1 MFRYLG
7 RQLFIAAAL
16 GWLVVPA
23 YGDSAPSEPVAQAGT
38 SDRKAIEA
46 ATRQVVQEVVRAAQ
60 RTAAMPPAMRP
71 TGDALTETYIRQAA
85 RAASKQ
91 PEALAAT
98 AFLYALGIALDDSE
112 ILLKMPRSREFCLA
126 VESVDQRRARLTVLG
141 QPTIRGRRD
150 LAQHFVVSC
159 YLTAAYGKLV
169 ANAAGLAKELEDA
182 KGGSGF
188 SFVDLTADK
197 AGVEFASG
205 VLTKQIACR
214 DLADKFLITD
224 FVPPLDRLPEGIGW
238 DELIATYGDE
248 SNPRFQQAVQDVFCR
263 IRALPPYRR
272 DDQIPGR

>member
-1 MFRYLG
+1 MFRCLG
-7 RQLFIAAAL
+7 YQLSIAAAL
-16 GWLVVPA
+16 GWLAASACADPA
-23 YGDSAPSEPVAQAGT
+23 DPMSSAPSDSIAGEP
-38 SDRKAIEA
+38 IEA
-46 ATRQVVQEVVRAAQ
+46 ATRQVVQAVVQAAQ
-60 RTAAMPPAMRP
+60 RTAATPPAMRP
-71 TGDALTETYIRQAA
+71 TGDVLTETYIRQAA
-85 RAASKQ
+85 RAASEQ
-91 PEALAAT
+91 PDSLAAT

-112 ILLKMPRSREFCLA
+112 ILLRMPRSREFCVA
-126 VESVDQRRARLTVLG
+126 VESVDQRRARLIVLG

-169 ANAAGLAKELEDA
+169 ANAAGLAKELQDA

-197 AGVEFASG
+197 AGAEFASG
-205 VLTKQIACR
+205 VLTKRIACR

-238 DELIATYGDE
+238 DEFIATYGDE